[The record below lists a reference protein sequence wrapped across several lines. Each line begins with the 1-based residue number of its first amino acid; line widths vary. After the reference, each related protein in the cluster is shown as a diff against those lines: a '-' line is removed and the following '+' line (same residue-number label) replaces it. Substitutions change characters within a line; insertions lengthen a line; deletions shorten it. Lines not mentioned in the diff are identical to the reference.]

1 MEKCGDSHT
10 QQPTWQLGHTVT
22 TTLVVKNCM
31 GGQMLEPQRARPGQL
46 GHTCCNWMVDVSQTS
61 SCCEQHTPTA
71 WVGMHCS
78 PKIQS
83 LALQP
88 WGQLQKLAQNFKGS
102 PHFHT
107 VFGKAGVESAV
118 ESSTLFH
125 PKWQVCCGEFKQKC
139 GKCASGVES
148 QTLKTAPHASQLAFK
163 GLCAAHPP

>member
-1 MEKCGDSHT
+1 MARYWKPNG
-10 QQPTWQLGHTVT
+10 PPRAGWA
-22 TTLVVKNCM
+22 TLACCKLSLAWPN
-31 GGQMLEPQRARPGQL
+31 QMVHA
-46 GHTCCNWMVDVSQTS
+46 SQTSLKTS
-61 SCCEQHTPTA
+61 SCCEKHTPTP

-118 ESSTLFH
+118 EGSTLFH

-148 QTLKTAPHASQLAFK
+148 QTLQSTSKFRLNKWLYHVPL
-163 GLCAAHPP
+163 

>member
-1 MEKCGDSHT
+1 M
-10 QQPTWQLGHTVT
+10 
-22 TTLVVKNCM
+22 
-31 GGQMLEPQRARPGQL
+31 
-46 GHTCCNWMVDVSQTS
+46 
-61 SCCEQHTPTA
+61 
-71 WVGMHCS
+71 
-78 PKIQS
+78 

-125 PKWQVCCGEFKQKC
+125 PQQQVCCGEFKQKC

-148 QTLKTAPHASQLAFK
+148 QTLAKHVQPQGGTLVELWAPI
-163 GLCAAHPP
+163 GYTEC

>member
-1 MEKCGDSHT
+1 
-10 QQPTWQLGHTVT
+10 
-22 TTLVVKNCM
+22 
-31 GGQMLEPQRARPGQL
+31 
-46 GHTCCNWMVDVSQTS
+46 
-61 SCCEQHTPTA
+61 
-71 WVGMHCS
+71 MHCS

-88 WGQLQKLAQNFKGS
+88 WGQLQKLAQIFNGS

-148 QTLKTAPHASQLAFK
+148 QTLLIYFPFVGYPNKET
-163 GLCAAHPP
+163 